1 MATTPVLQSKCVVR
15 MFRVLGVYSSV
26 GRVHVIVQ
34 KGFPVL
40 DMLGEVYFSIGTLCR
55 KEIHTSKWETTIH
68 VHNIPISKNYTFILS
83 YLLLRGECVEEELVL
98 ESTEETDSSTRGAVG
113 RSHSS

>member
-1 MATTPVLQSKCVVR
+1 M
-15 MFRVLGVYSSV
+15 

-34 KGFPVL
+34 RGYLYWTCWGKFTLVL
-40 DMLGEVYFSIGTLCR
+40 VHCVERKSILPNGKQQSMYIASC
-55 KEIHTSKWETTIH
+55 
-68 VHNIPISKNYTFILS
+68 VDIPISKNYTFILS

-98 ESTEETDSSTRGAVG
+98 ESSEETDSSTRGAVG